1 MELVV
6 AVDQNWAIGNRGDQL
21 VYIPEDLKHFKELTM
36 GKTVIAGL
44 RTLATFP
51 GGRPLKNR
59 ENWILCHDPKLAPE
73 GARVFY
79 NLESLLEA
87 DPKDAVVIG
96 GASVYK
102 ALLPYCDTAHITKIE
117 ASYPAD
123 TWFPNLDED
132 EAWEVAE
139 VSEPHDH
146 EGLVFRYVTYK
157 RT

>member
-6 AVDQNWAIGNRGDQL
+6 AVDQNWAIGNNGDQL
-21 VYIPEDLKHFKELTM
+21 VYIPEDLKHFKELTL

-59 ENWILCHDPKLAPE
+59 ENWILCHDPNLAPE

-79 NLESLLEA
+79 DLESLLA
-87 DPKDAVVIG
+87 AGPKDAVVIG

-117 ASYPAD
+117 ACYPAD

-132 EAWEVAE
+132 EAWEASE
-139 VSEPHDH
+139 VSAPHVYED
-146 EGLVFRYVTYK
+146 LTFRYVTYRRK
-157 RT
+157 

>member
-6 AVDQNWAIGNRGDQL
+6 AVDQNWAIGNNGDQL
-21 VYIPEDLKHFKELTM
+21 VYIPEDLKHFKELTL

-44 RTLATFP
+44 HTLATFP

-132 EAWEVAE
+132 EAWEITE
-139 VSEPHDH
+139 VSEPYDH
-146 EGLVFRYVTYK
+146 EGLIFRYVTYK
-157 RT
+157 RK

>member
-6 AVDQNWAIGNRGDQL
+6 AVDQNWAIGNQGDQL
-21 VYIPEDLKHFKELTM
+21 VYIPEDLKHFKELTL

-79 NLESLLEA
+79 DLESLLEA

-102 ALLPYCDTAHITKIE
+102 ALLPYCDTAHITKLE
-117 ASYPAD
+117 AAYPAD

-139 VSEPHDH
+139 VSEPYMH
-146 EGLVFRYVTYK
+146 EDLTFRYVTYK
-157 RT
+157 RK